1 MITFRK
7 DFYIIMDQTSMTYHE
22 QTDIDNT
29 LRLREILKTLP
40 PFVKDYFRAI
50 EPTTSTRTRISY
62 AYDIRVFFQF
72 LLNENPA
79 FKNTS
84 MSEISVSVLDQI
96 KALDIEE
103 YLEYLKVYGDREN
116 LHTNGE
122 RALKRKMVAL
132 RGFYA
137 YYYKHEM
144 IQTNPS
150 VLVDMPKIHDKAII
164 RLDADETAMLLDF
177 IEHGGD
183 ELSGQKKVYWEK
195 TKVRDLALIT
205 LLLGTGIRVS
215 ECVGLDITDVDFK
228 NNGIKVVRKGGNEMI
243 VYFGDEVESAL
254 RDYLA
259 VREGI
264 TPLVGHENA
273 LFLSTQRKRI
283 GIKAVENLVK
293 KYASQITGT
302 KKITPHKLRS
312 TYGTALYQETGDIYL
327 VADVLGHKDVNTTK
341 KHYAAMDDQR
351 RRRLLQQYACGKI
364 NPYIKIPLSDQ
375 NR

>member
-1 MITFRK
+1 
-7 DFYIIMDQTSMTYHE
+7 MDQTSMTYHE

-40 PFVKDYFRAI
+40 PFAKDYFRAI

-79 FKNTS
+79 LKGKS
-84 MSEISVSVLDQI
+84 ISDIQVSVLDQI

-164 RLDADETAMLLDF
+164 RLDAD
-177 IEHGGD
+177 
-183 ELSGQKKVYWEK
+183 
-195 TKVRDLALIT
+195 
-205 LLLGTGIRVS
+205 
-215 ECVGLDITDVDFK
+215 
-228 NNGIKVVRKGGNEMI
+228 
-243 VYFGDEVESAL
+243 
-254 RDYLA
+254 
-259 VREGI
+259 
-264 TPLVGHENA
+264 
-273 LFLSTQRKRI
+273 
-283 GIKAVENLVK
+283 
-293 KYASQITGT
+293 
-302 KKITPHKLRS
+302 
-312 TYGTALYQETGDIYL
+312 
-327 VADVLGHKDVNTTK
+327 
-341 KHYAAMDDQR
+341 
-351 RRRLLQQYACGKI
+351 
-364 NPYIKIPLSDQ
+364 
-375 NR
+375 